1 MSISRVGRARR
12 ITIIGTS
19 VCPPA
24 ITRAPSSSASQLQAS
39 SMSAARQY
47 SNAAAFMETLRQTPV
62 VETFC
67 CALPPRPRQGEEGR
81 AKRRGDIVDPSP
93 IWLKSLSHYRNRKNT
108 RKSGMARTKGA
119 DLITEYLIANKIP
132 YVFGICGHG
141 NVGMLDSLYES
152 RDRIKLV
159 SPRHEQVAGHMADAY
174 FRVRHEPV
182 ATLTSCGPG
191 SCNIV
196 MPLAC
201 AISDSSALFAI
212 TANVPTQQFN
222 RSPFQEINK
231 HFQADF
237 PNIIRPVVKRSW
249 QPTRVDMLPL
259 ALRQAMT
266 TMLSGRPGPVN
277 VDVPFNVFQE
287 EDDVELP
294 PPAPPLNTQRSGA
307 SPEVIS
313 ACVDLILKAKRP
325 VLFIGHGVTLSEAS
339 RELTEFV
346 HRLQIPVISSPNGMG
361 CLDMT
366 DPLSLGFIGRNGAY
380 PANEAGRHA
389 DVVIAIGARF
399 DDRSA
404 SSWMPGYSWNF
415 PTSKLIHVDLDPA
428 EIGRNYPPD
437 IGILADAR
445 TFLRQLLTELEK
457 RGSKRG
463 DALKPWL
470 ADIKKWQREWEKFS
484 QPNFATHA
492 SPMRPERVVAD
503 CQAVMPPDAIL
514 CCDVGVNHNW
524 YMQFWKARSP
534 QNMLNS
540 WGFSGMG
547 FGAAGAL
554 GAKLAAPDRTV
565 VAIAGDGCFTM
576 VPHVLCTAVEY
587 NIAVV
592 WVIWN
597 NFGWV
602 SIRDIQLGMFGGREH
617 GTMFHE
623 GPNKTP
629 YNPDFA
635 MMAKSCGVEAITV
648 TKSEDFKGALEH
660 AIKANKPFVLD
671 VHVDA
676 EIRPPS
682 TGAWELP
689 PTPYNEPVFGK
700 RYLPDVAPAK

>member
-1 MSISRVGRARR
+1 M
-12 ITIIGTS
+12 
-19 VCPPA
+19 
-24 ITRAPSSSASQLQAS
+24 
-39 SMSAARQY
+39 
-47 SNAAAFMETLRQTPV
+47 
-62 VETFC
+62 
-67 CALPPRPRQGEEGR
+67 
-81 AKRRGDIVDPSP
+81 
-93 IWLKSLSHYRNRKNT
+93 
-108 RKSGMARTKGA
+108 KGA
-119 DLITEYLIANKIP
+119 DVITEFLVDSKIP

-141 NVGMLDSLYES
+141 NVGMLDSLHAA
-152 RDRIKLV
+152 RDRIKMV

-174 FRVRHEPV
+174 FRVRHEAV

-201 AISDSSALFAI
+201 AITDSSAILAI
-212 TANVPTQQFN
+212 TSNVPTSQFN
-222 RSPFQEINK
+222 RSPFQEVNK
-231 HFQADF
+231 HYQADF

-259 ALRQAMT
+259 ALRQATT

-277 VDVPFNVFQE
+277 VDVPFNVYQE
-287 EDDVELP
+287 EDDVEVP
-294 PPAPPLNTQRSGA
+294 KPAPPFGTQRSGA
-307 SPEVIS
+307 SPEEITACLDMIIAAKQPVIF
-313 ACVDLILKAKRP
+313 V
-325 VLFIGHGVTLSEAS
+325 GHGVTLAEAS
-339 RELTEFV
+339 KELTELV

-361 CLDMT
+361 TLDMN

-380 PANEAGRHA
+380 PANEAGRRA

-404 SSWMPGYSWNF
+404 SSWLPGYSWNF

-428 EIGRNYPPD
+428 ELGRNYPPD

-445 TFLRQLLTELEK
+445 TFIRQLLTELERRGVK
-457 RGSKRG
+457 RN

-470 ADIKKWQREWEKFS
+470 ANIKTWQAEWTKFTAANFDI
-484 QPNFATHA
+484 HA
-492 SPMRPERVVAD
+492 SPIRPERIVAD

-524 YMQFWKARSP
+524 YMQFWKARTP
-534 QNMLNS
+534 QTMLNS

-554 GAKLAAPDRTV
+554 GAKLAAPDKTV

-602 SIRDIQLGMFGGREH
+602 SIRDIQLGMFGGREL

-623 GPNKTP
+623 GPNQKP

-635 MMAKSCGVEAITV
+635 AWARAAGVEAITV

-660 AIKANKPFVLD
+660 AIKANKPFVID

-676 EIRPPS
+676 EVRPPA
-682 TGAWELP
+682 TGAWQLP
-689 PTPYNEPVFGK
+689 PTPWKEPQFGQ
-700 RYLPDVAPAK
+700 RFIPDAAPVK